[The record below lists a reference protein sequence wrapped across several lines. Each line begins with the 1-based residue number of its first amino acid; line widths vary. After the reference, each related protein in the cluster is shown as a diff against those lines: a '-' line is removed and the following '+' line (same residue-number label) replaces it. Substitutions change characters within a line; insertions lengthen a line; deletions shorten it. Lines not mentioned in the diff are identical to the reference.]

1 MKPAQLGQLVFI
13 AVAAFFVYAFVGT
26 AKEGELR
33 RACASLCALAPHYA
47 DTNRRAPDFELPNL
61 AGKKVRLSEFRG
73 RTVILNFWSKSCPP
87 CLEEMPSLAALAH
100 SIEGRK
106 DVVLLTVTTDESAED
121 AKRTLDSVLG
131 APAPFEVLVDSDA
144 RIVTERFGTRLFPET
159 WFIDPN
165 GLVVARVDGARDWN
179 DPATMNFVT
188 GLANPLG
195 CPVTFHGGRPEGPG
209 AEICGIPSDR

>member
-13 AVAAFFVYAFVGT
+13 VVASFFVYAFVGA

-33 RACASLCALAPHYA
+33 RACAPLCAMRPHYA

-61 AGKKVRLSEFRG
+61 AGRVVRLSEFRG

-100 SIEGRK
+100 SIEGRT

-121 AKRTLDSVLG
+121 AKNTLQSVLG
-131 APAPFEVLVDSDA
+131 AKAPFEVLVDSDA
-144 RIVTERFGTRLFPET
+144 KIVTERFGTRLFPET
-159 WFIDPN
+159 WFIDPR
-165 GLVVARVDGARDWN
+165 GIVVARVDGARDWN
-179 DPATMNFVT
+179 DASTMDFVES
-188 GLANPLG
+188 LADPLA
-195 CPVTFHGGRPEGPG
+195 CPITFHGGRPEGPG
-209 AEICGIPSDR
+209 AEVCGISVEP